1 MNLLVNG
8 LIHTV
13 AIGNV
18 NFEKHMTTK
27 PLSVELMEQ
36 AVDAIR
42 QYPTVKDA
50 AKSLGIPPQT
60 LHHRLSKAVQEGI
73 LSSQERNRKIRQIVD
88 VPPIKIHPMLETDVL
103 PDEDID
109 VEDLVEQRI
118 HQYEKK
124 KIANEARR
132 CIKVKVKTKGPVGIL
147 WFGDP
152 HVDDDGTDLKTLKEH
167 TEICRETPAM
177 FAANVGDTTNNWVG
191 RLARLYATQG
201 TTAKQAWMLA
211 EWFIKRCPWLVIIG
225 GNHDLWS
232 GAGDPLN
239 WITRGQTY
247 IHSASEARF
256 ALVFPNGREV
266 IVNSRHDFSGNS
278 QWNSAHGVMKAIQLG
293 NRDHISVA
301 GHKHVSGY
309 GVIKD
314 SGTGRICHAIQV
326 GSYKMMDRYAQEKG
340 FRDQMI
346 SPCAVTIIDPDLEDV
361 HPDMIKV
368 FWNPQE
374 ARDYLDYKRSKYE

>member
-1 MNLLVNG
+1 MS
-8 LIHTV
+8 
-13 AIGNV
+13 
-18 NFEKHMTTK
+18 TK
-27 PLSVELMEQ
+27 PLSTEIMEQ
-36 AVDAIR
+36 AVDAVK
-42 QYPTVKDA
+42 QYPTVKSA
-50 AKSLGIPPQT
+50 AASLGIPPQT
-60 LHHRLSKAVQEGI
+60 LHHRLSKAVEAG
-73 LSSQERNRKIRQIVD
+73 LFSAEERNRKYKVD
-88 VPPIKIHPMLETDVL
+88 KSINIHPMLETDIL

-109 VEDLVEQRI
+109 VDELVEHRI
-118 HQYEKK
+118 KQFTKK
-124 KIANEARR
+124 KEANDARR

-152 HVDDDGTDLKTLKEH
+152 HVDDDGTDLESLKAH
-167 TEICRETPAM
+167 TDICRDTPAM

-232 GAGDPLN
+232 GSGDPIN
-239 WITRGQTY
+239 WIARGQTY

-266 IVNSRHDFSGNS
+266 IVNSRHDFSGHS
-278 QWNSAHGVMKAIQLG
+278 QWNTAHGVMKAIQMG
-293 NRDHISVA
+293 SRDHISVA
-301 GHKHVSGY
+301 GHKHISGY

-314 SGTGRICHAIQV
+314 SISGRICHALQV

-346 SPCAVTIIDPDLEDV
+346 SPCAVTVIDPELEDTN
-361 HPDMIKV
+361 PDMIKV
-368 FWNPQE
+368 FWTPE
-374 ARDYLDYKRSKYE
+374 EGRDYLEYKRNGKLAKTTADRKG